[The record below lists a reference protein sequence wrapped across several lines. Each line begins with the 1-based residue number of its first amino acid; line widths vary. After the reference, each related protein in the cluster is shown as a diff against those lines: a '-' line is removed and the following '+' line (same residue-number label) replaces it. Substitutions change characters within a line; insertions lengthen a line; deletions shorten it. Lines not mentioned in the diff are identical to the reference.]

1 MARDEPEDYDDDD
14 LTDDDD
20 DEREGPEVGVT
31 VEIVGLS
38 LYTHHGVT
46 AAEREIGQRLVLDVR
61 FDVGEP
67 DALITDRVEDTV
79 DYGEVCQVIA
89 LIAQQRSYKTLERLC
104 AVIADRLASQF
115 GAESV
120 TVKASKPEP
129 PIPLPVEEVSV
140 EVWREERLS
149 DGGPRWGRRPVLVGA
164 ARGDGDRVLRDPREA
179 RGRRARAPRRC
190 SAAPTPCRCSPCFAA
205 RESRLLRA
213 AAARATTGSASL
225 RRRPLLR
232 RPDPL
237 APLDRQ
243 RRRRPRDRARQ
254 PPGRARR
261 RSRPGRCW
269 GSGRSGGSSSRCR
282 SCSPAR

>member
-1 MARDEPEDYDDDD
+1 MARDDPDPYEDEDDED
-14 LTDDDD
+14 LSDDDD
-20 DEREGPEVGVT
+20 DEGPEVGVT

-38 LYTHHGVT
+38 LYTHHGVS

-120 TVKASKPEP
+120 SVKASKPEP

-140 EVWREERLS
+140 EVWRDER
-149 DGGPRWGRRPVLVGA
+149 G
-164 ARGDGDRVLRDPREA
+164 
-179 RGRRARAPRRC
+179 
-190 SAAPTPCRCSPCFAA
+190 
-205 RESRLLRA
+205 
-213 AAARATTGSASL
+213 
-225 RRRPLLR
+225 
-232 RPDPL
+232 
-237 APLDRQ
+237 
-243 RRRRPRDRARQ
+243 
-254 PPGRARR
+254 
-261 RSRPGRCW
+261 
-269 GSGRSGGSSSRCR
+269 
-282 SCSPAR
+282 